1 MEVRLREYNKYNMSK
16 LKTPEWVERGPLDL
30 EYKTYKMLQRF
41 SELKRNVHTNLMKCL
56 YEIDDTLDYLYRYD
70 AQKATEST
78 PVFPELMGLPFQDLE
93 LVFTSKEE
101 LETNDILDKLCP
113 QAIDKFEELH
123 TKCREIWREIEG
135 KLKVSYIGNKKYFLS
150 GGFVFI
156 TTPDDMLH
164 IYFFNKPSKN
174 FLMSW
179 KDFKMQHIKSEKYS
193 EHEYFKRLEEL
204 GDKKSDKILIK
215 ANLDLD
221 TNVDGHAITV
231 VNNMV
236 FSLLHRDYAF

>member
-1 MEVRLREYNKYNMSK
+1 MSK

-30 EYKTYKMLQRF
+30 EYKTYKMLQRVG
-41 SELKRNVHTNLMKCL
+41 ELDSSIETHLLKSL

-70 AQKATEST
+70 AQKATEVE
-78 PVFPELMGLPFQDLE
+78 PVFPEFMGLPFQDLE
-93 LVFTSKEE
+93 LVFSSQEE

-113 QAIDKFEELH
+113 KAIDKFEELH
-123 TKCREIWREIEG
+123 KKCRETWREIE
-135 KLKVSYIGNKKYFLS
+135 KNLSVSYIGNKKYFLS

-164 IYFFNKPSKN
+164 IYYFNKPSKN

-193 EHEYFKRLEEL
+193 EHNYFKKLEEL
-204 GDKKSDKILIK
+204 GDKKSDKILIRVK
-215 ANLDLD
+215 LDLD

-231 VNNMV
+231 INNMV